1 MLTTKKCNVLNNRCD
16 CMNRV
21 HDFANEV
28 VPKLLDSLRH
38 GFSLTKGFQLFS
50 KDKDRLTDILR
61 IADEKAQLS
70 QGSTGRKGS
79 SAFIKSDEYDITL
92 EVQDNY
98 PVRYHGD
105 GSGSYSCEYY
115 KHTVYLWNNRA
126 RTGEITDQ
134 GEARDFKPLPT
145 HSHLEFDNAKSKIE
159 ILEAGITSQKNQ
171 LYPLKR
177 LIGE

>member
-1 MLTTKKCNVLNNRCD
+1 MLTEKKTNVLHNRCD

-21 HDFANEV
+21 HNYTNEV
-28 VPKLLDSLRH
+28 VPKLLDCLRQ
-38 GFSLTKGFQLFS
+38 GFRLTNGYQLFS
-50 KDKDRLTDILR
+50 KDKDRLNDILR
-61 IADEKAQLS
+61 LADEKAQLS

-79 SAFIKSDEYDITL
+79 SAFLRSDEYNIYL

-115 KHTVYLWNNRA
+115 KRTVYLWNNKDGKA
-126 RTGEITDQ
+126 QE
-134 GEARDFKPLPT
+134 FKPLST
-145 HSHLEFDNAKSKIE
+145 HTHAQMDNAQTDLFQLREEISK
-159 ILEAGITSQKNQ
+159 LQDQ
-171 LYPLKR
+171 VYPLKR

>member
-1 MLTTKKCNVLNNRCD
+1 MLSMEKKTNVLHNRCD

-21 HDFANEV
+21 HEYANEV
-28 VPKLLDSLRH
+28 VPKLLDSLKH

-50 KDKDRLTDILR
+50 KDKDRLQDILR
-61 IADEKAQLS
+61 IADEKALLS
-70 QGSTGRKGS
+70 QGSSGRKGS
-79 SAFIKSDEYDITL
+79 TAYIKCDEYDISL

-115 KHTVYLWNNRA
+115 KHTVYLWNNRERQA
-126 RTGEITDQ
+126 RAYEM
-134 GEARDFKPLPT
+134 LPHHT
-145 HSHLEFDNAKSKIE
+145 HNQMDLAKAKLTEVQAAISELKD
-159 ILEAGITSQKNQ
+159 TV
-171 LYPLKR
+171 YPLKR